1 MYILSKMEKVNF
13 LKTKERRYSLT
24 YIAVHKR
31 TYTKQRFVQNIVAYS
46 KSFLAVLAKMV
57 KAILYPNSHSFVT
70 SGGKEQASG
79 ILAEKVDELCE
90 LIPALKN
97 EIYEGRGKGTTKSKD
112 YTKILFKNGSYI
124 DNVAARET
132 SRGKRRTDGTIEEV
146 ENNCLYISLLLIRRV
161 TIQWLTG
168 KADRYTCMSK
178 HVQAKLIPWEN
189 TNK

>member
-1 MYILSKMEKVNF
+1 M
-13 LKTKERRYSLT
+13 
-24 YIAVHKR
+24 
-31 TYTKQRFVQNIVAYS
+31 AYS
-46 KSFLAVLAKMV
+46 KSFLAVLAKIV

-79 ILAEKVDELCE
+79 ILSEKVDELCE

-161 TIQWLTG
+161 TI
-168 KADRYTCMSK
+168 
-178 HVQAKLIPWEN
+178 
-189 TNK
+189 

>member
-1 MYILSKMEKVNF
+1 
-13 LKTKERRYSLT
+13 
-24 YIAVHKR
+24 
-31 TYTKQRFVQNIVAYS
+31 
-46 KSFLAVLAKMV
+46 MV

>member
-1 MYILSKMEKVNF
+1 
-13 LKTKERRYSLT
+13 
-24 YIAVHKR
+24 
-31 TYTKQRFVQNIVAYS
+31 
-46 KSFLAVLAKMV
+46 MV

-79 ILAEKVDELCE
+79 ILSEKVDELCE

-124 DNVAARET
+124 DNMAARET

-146 ENNCLYISLLLIRRV
+146 VGVDGTILNEVIIPTMNIDRLAGDGKRYENEMLNKSQIYVKFFGQKVTNLYVLFLYI
-161 TIQWLTG
+161 
-168 KADRYTCMSK
+168 
-178 HVQAKLIPWEN
+178 
-189 TNK
+189 